1 MSLIDKQGLL
11 SDFENFYWNSPF
23 IDQKVIEVINRQ
35 EIVNPIKESN
45 WIYNLE
51 SYLFC
56 EHCRFHPQ
64 FDPSVPVQF
73 LVANYCPNCGC
84 KMKQIIYR

>member
-1 MSLIDKQGLL
+1 MPSIKIKPLKERLDSL
-11 SDFENFYWNSPF
+11 YWDTPF
-23 IDQKVIEVINRQ
+23 IKQKVFEVIDTQ
-35 EIVNPIKESN
+35 EHVKEKESN

-64 FDPSVPVQF
+64 FDPSVQVQF